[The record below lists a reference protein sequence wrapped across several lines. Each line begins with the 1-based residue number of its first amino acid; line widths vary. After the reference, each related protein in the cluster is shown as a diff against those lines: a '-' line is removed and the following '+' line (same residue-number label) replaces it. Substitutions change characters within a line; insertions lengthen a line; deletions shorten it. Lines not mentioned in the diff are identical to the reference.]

1 MLTDEQRRWLG
12 TAIAMA
18 AADGVL
24 DPSEQALID
33 QICDD
38 LQLDAQARAEV
49 AKMIESPP
57 SPVELASWAI
67 AAKDRLGLYRAAL
80 KMAAADGAT
89 EEREEALLGCLSKVL
104 RLTDEELAAIRSD

>member
-24 DPSEQALID
+24 DPSERALID
-33 QICDD
+33 AISDD
-38 LQLDAQARAEV
+38 LELDEQARVEV

-67 AAKDRLGLYRAAL
+67 AARDRVALYRAAL
-80 KMAAADGAT
+80 AMAAADGVT
-89 EEREEALLGCLSKVL
+89 EEREEALLGCLAKVL
-104 RLTDEELAAIRSD
+104 RLTEEELAALGEE